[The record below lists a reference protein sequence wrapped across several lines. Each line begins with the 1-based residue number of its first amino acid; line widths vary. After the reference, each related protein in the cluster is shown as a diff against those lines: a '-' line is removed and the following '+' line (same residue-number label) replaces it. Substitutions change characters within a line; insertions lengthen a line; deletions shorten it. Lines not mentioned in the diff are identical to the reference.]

1 MKKRKHTGWRGL
13 TGALF
18 LVLICSFISGCTLSQ
33 NSVELHTKEEM
44 QKIVEE
50 RYGEAELISVEDVQ
64 GSERSQKKRIFT
76 YRDKKYGFTYQVISH
91 PNSVGMDGSTFYYDG
106 ASIQFQHEEPFLAY
120 FMEQEKDAFAE
131 QGIELCDT
139 LSLSAN
145 YSTDRKFSLKSKMLV
160 STGDKWKED
169 MQFAWDRVRA
179 YGNLPETAWNYK
191 IDVYDSEKIEFCGT
205 LNEDG
210 FVTAET
216 QRIEY
221 YMEQAE
227 RLGDIQDIEYLRT
240 ERKRVSEVPGL
251 SGQKFYEQ
259 DIPDND
265 RKVNVYYFT
274 YGGKEYFI
282 VDVWV
287 AQKLEEEGIS
297 SIFQYYQNYK
307 HYDVSGD

>member
-1 MKKRKHTGWRGL
+1 MKDRKPIGWRRL

-18 LVLICSFISGCTLSQ
+18 FIFICSFISGCTLSA
-33 NSVELHTKEEM
+33 NAVELHTKEEM
-44 QKIVEE
+44 QKIVDE

-76 YRDKKYGFTYQVISH
+76 YRDKKYGFTYQVISQ

-106 ASIQFQHEEPFLAY
+106 ASVIFQYEEPFLAY
-120 FMEQEKDAFAE
+120 FMEQEKDVFAE

-139 LSLSAN
+139 LSLSSG
-145 YSTDRKFSLKSKMLV
+145 YSTDRKFSLKSKMLL
-160 STGDKWKED
+160 STGGKWEED
-169 MQFAWDRVRA
+169 LQFAWDRVHA
-179 YGNLPETAWNYK
+179 YGVLPETTWNDK
-191 IDVYDSEKIEFCGT
+191 IDVYNSEKIEFCGT
-205 LNEDG
+205 LSGEG
-210 FVTAET
+210 FVSAET
-216 QRIEY
+216 QRIDY

-227 RLGDIQDIEYLRT
+227 WLGDIQDIEYLRT

-251 SGQKFYEQ
+251 SGQQFYEQ